1 MIRSAFC
8 AAALLALTA
17 TAAPAL
23 EMVKAVTIAVPPEKV
38 WAAIGNFCGIGDWHP
53 AVENCEASMQ
63 DGKPIRTLTIKGG
76 EGTIVETELSR
87 SEDKMTYSYAMLDG
101 ILPVAGYIST
111 IAVTPGGEGSRV
123 TWFGVFEAKGVDDA
137 KALAKIS
144 EVYEVGLAAI
154 AEKAKAAK

>member
-1 MIRSAFC
+1 MFRTAFC

-23 EMVKAVTIAVPPEKV
+23 EVVKAITIAAPPEKV
-38 WAAIGNFCGIGDWHP
+38 WETIGNFCGIGDWHP

-63 DGKPIRTLTIKGG
+63 DGKAIRKLTIKGG
-76 EGTIVETELSR
+76 EGTILESELSR
-87 SEDKMTYSYAMLDG
+87 SEDKMSYSYAVLDG

-111 IAVTPGGEGSRV
+111 IAVTPGGDGSRV

-137 KALAKIS
+137 KAVAKIS
-144 EVYEVGLAAI
+144 EIYETGLAAI